1 VRIGNHKLLQELF
14 DRELSIVGRHQSA
27 SHYTIRLARML
38 GRFDLVE
45 TIINNRPRL
54 WGPCQFLP
62 LLWVPVLQSLSVPL
76 DTAEVV
82 LSDMDHTI
90 PTDAATEANLLS
102 LVLKVKQRG
111 SSKTMKSRHRAA
123 AQAHTAKDLTDLLQG
138 YPALHVAICGSG
150 TQLVALLLEHGAD
163 PNQYCGAYPIQLAAR
178 LVQLEIV
185 KILIEHG
192 CEVDDVGTN
201 HLCYLIRIEGMH

>member
-1 VRIGNHKLLQELF
+1 
-14 DRELSIVGRHQSA
+14 
-27 SHYTIRLARML
+27 
-38 GRFDLVE
+38 
-45 TIINNRPRL
+45 
-54 WGPCQFLP
+54 
-62 LLWVPVLQSLSVPL
+62 
-76 DTAEVV
+76 
-82 LSDMDHTI
+82 MDHTI

-185 KILIEHG
+185 HTFYAYQIAQ
-192 CEVDDVGTN
+192 V
-201 HLCYLIRIEGMH
+201 IRADIVHFTSMFNENLH